1 LSGCAAGAEEEEE
14 EEEEE
19 NWKLMFSFP
28 KGGNRYT
35 SRA

>member
-14 EEEEE
+14 KEG